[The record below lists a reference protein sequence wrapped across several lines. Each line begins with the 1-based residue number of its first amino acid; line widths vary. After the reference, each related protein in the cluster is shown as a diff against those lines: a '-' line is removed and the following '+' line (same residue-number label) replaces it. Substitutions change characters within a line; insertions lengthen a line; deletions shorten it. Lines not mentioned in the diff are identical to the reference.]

1 VSNSDAPRHKNLFLA
16 LAGLIVL
23 WGILGVLDIGNVP
36 YSGYNT
42 DGDNNVTQV
51 TAGSP
56 AEAAGMQVGDR
67 ISSVGGVAVEDT
79 RAGFNQQ
86 RAEIGETRTIVVAR
100 AGESL
105 NLEVQYAAQPGDQQ
119 FLSYVGVL
127 IGLCFLGFG
136 LWAYTAAPGRQTT
149 RLAALGLLFGLAF
162 LGGPY
167 IAAPVLSAIVGA
179 VSIFAV
185 LVGFAVLLDHVLNFP
200 KESDGRRVRAI
211 YVPAILVGLVPTVF
225 TILRPDAT
233 SGINLFFR
241 LLFGLFILGYFGLA
255 LIVMVKTFTRATPTE
270 KAAHGLNL
278 MLVGAV
284 LGLGPLLISGIV
296 NLISPQTVLPGQQ
309 YFALLLVLVPI
320 TFAIAAVK
328 SASAPVAP
336 GSPAAG

>member
-23 WGILGVLDIGNVP
+23 WGVLGVFDIGNTP

-42 DGDNNVTQV
+42 DGDNNVIQV

-67 ISSVGGVAVEDT
+67 IQSVGGVAVEDT

-86 RAEIGETRTIVVAR
+86 RAEIDEVRTIVVER

-105 NLEVQYAAQPGDQQ
+105 NLDVQYAGQPGDQK
-119 FLSYVGVL
+119 FLAYIAVL

-149 RLAALGLLFGLAF
+149 RLAVLGLLFGLAF
-162 LGGPY
+162 LAGPY
-167 IAAPVLSAIVGA
+167 IASPVLSAIVGA

-200 KESDGRRVRAI
+200 REGDGRRVRAI

-255 LIVMVKTFTRATPTE
+255 LIVMVKTFSRATPTE
-270 KAAHGLNL
+270 KTAHGLNL
-278 MLVGAV
+278 MLIGAL

-320 TFAIAAVK
+320 TFAMAAVK
-328 SASAPVAP
+328 SASAPVAV
-336 GSPAAG
+336 GSPAAE